1 MRLASDHAGTA
12 LVRFDTG
19 NSEIGLLVDSH
30 SCSLQINQRSSGD
43 QTRGKKTPAQ
53 SLAKTQGTAR
63 NSEQKDC
70 FLLVLPDPLNAPGE
84 LAFVRSEAE
93 GGGQPQLSPEAGRLL
108 HPFQEVP
115 IWLRIPR
122 FPVW

>member
-1 MRLASDHAGTA
+1 MIKPEGRKLP
-12 LVRFDTG
+12 R
-19 NSEIGLLVDSH
+19 NP
-30 SCSLQINQRSSGD
+30 SL
-43 QTRGKKTPAQ
+43 
-53 SLAKTQGTAR
+53 KTQGPAC
-63 NSEQKDC
+63 NSGQRDC
-70 FLLVLPDPLNAPGE
+70 SLLVLPVPLNAPGE

-108 HPFQEVP
+108 HPFHQVP